1 MSPGKFALVW
11 AASCTTLWGAILA
24 LASQAHGSLAS
35 SAADRGRGPLV
46 GPGEGV
52 DGGALAAA
60 LAQAEPFGSD
70 ADGGALAEGSADGGP
85 SASASPGEPG
95 RTPLW
100 RVADLAQD
108 PAVVI
113 VPGTMGKH
121 TFLAAMTASGV
132 SARDAFRII
141 KAFAGARQFERCGA
155 HDTFTIARDR
165 SSRKLVA
172 FEYAT
177 SPLEVWQARAGDDG
191 ELTGK
196 KLAFDISTKR
206 DDVAFVVGDDL
217 RSSVQKIG
225 LDDDLLATLDD
236 ALEGHAELA
245 DIHPGARLRV
255 IATESRVE
263 GVFAGFASV
272 DAVEYFPAT
281 AGAQPVRVYKF
292 PAGDDAAAATDHA
305 GTKSESKK
313 SEPRAGYYDARG
325 RQPFRGGWHAPVP
338 LARISSRF
346 NPRRMHPV
354 LHVIKPH
361 NGVDFAASSGT
372 PVYAAA
378 SGTVEVAGNGGAC
391 GNMVK
396 ILHPSSGLVTAY
408 CHLSR
413 FAPGIHAGD
422 HVEGRQLIG
431 FVGQTGRATGPH
443 LHFAVKRGNAFVDPL
458 GLKLDGV
465 RVVPPAERDAFDKQ
479 RASLDAELDAIPLPA
494 APANLPPASDADGGL
509 DDPSAP
515 ADEADMLEE
524 GNGSPP

>member
-11 AASCTTLWGAILA
+11 AASCTTLWGAILG

-35 SAADRGRGPLV
+35 SAAARGRGPL
-46 GPGEGV
+46 GAGER

-60 LAQAEPFGSD
+60 LAEAEPFGVD
-70 ADGGALAEGSADGGP
+70 ADGGVLGDGASDGGP
-85 SASASPGEPG
+85 TDPASEPA
-95 RTPLW
+95 RERLW
-100 RVADLAQD
+100 RVADLAPD

-132 SARDAFRII
+132 SAKDAFRII
-141 KAFAGARQFERCGA
+141 KSFAGARQFDRCGA
-155 HDTFTIARDR
+155 HDTFSIARDR

-177 SPLEVWQARAGDDG
+177 SPLDVWQARAGDDG

-196 KLAFDISTKR
+196 KLAFDLSTKR
-206 DDVAFVVGDDL
+206 DAVAFVVGDDL
-217 RSSVQKIG
+217 RSSVEKIG
-225 LDDDLLATLDD
+225 LDDDLVASLDD

-255 IATESRVE
+255 IATESRVQ

-272 DAVEYFPAT
+272 DAVEYFPAA
-281 AGAQPVRVYKF
+281 AGAPPVRVYKF
-292 PAGDDAAAATDHA
+292 PDGDDAAAATDHA
-305 GTKSESKK
+305 GKK
-313 SEPRAGYYDARG
+313 SDGRKGEPRAGYYDAKG
-325 RQPFRGGWHAPVP
+325 RQPFRGGWHTPVP

-354 LHVIKPH
+354 LHIIKPH

-396 ILHPSSGLVTAY
+396 IFHPSSSLVTAY

-465 RVVPPAERDAFDKQ
+465 RVVPPAERDAFDRQ
-479 RASLDAELDAIPLPA
+479 RGALDAELDAIPLPA
-494 APANLPPASDADGGL
+494 APANLPPAMESDGGM

-515 ADEADMLEE
+515 TDEADMVED
-524 GNGSPP
+524 GNGAPP